1 VITWD
6 SLEHAYR
13 NKLAWCSIAKAL
25 QYSEVYTVD
34 KHNKTLVYTADY
46 TVDTADYIADAV
58 DLSTVEI
65 LGKITQNQ

>member
-1 VITWD
+1 M
-6 SLEHAYR
+6 
-13 NKLAWCSIAKAL
+13 AKAL

-46 TVDTADYIADAV
+46 TADTAD
-58 DLSTVEI
+58 LSTAEI